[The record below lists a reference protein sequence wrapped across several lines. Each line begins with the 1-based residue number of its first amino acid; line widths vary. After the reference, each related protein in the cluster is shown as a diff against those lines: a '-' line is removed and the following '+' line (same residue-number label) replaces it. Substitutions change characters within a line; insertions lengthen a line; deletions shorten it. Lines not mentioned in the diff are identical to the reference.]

1 MDKFYAFLNKVF
13 MIAALIGFV
22 LAIIEKLAALGY
34 MGLFP
39 MSYLRFSGM
48 CLLFVI
54 TISLYQLA
62 AQKQPQKKRKR

>member
-1 MDKFYAFLNKVF
+1 MDKFYAFLSKLF
-13 MIAALIGFV
+13 LLLGLIGFI
-22 LAIIEKLAALGY
+22 LAIIEKIAALGY

-39 MSYLRFSGM
+39 MSYLRFTGM

>member
-1 MDKFYAFLNKVF
+1 MDKFYAFLNKLF
-13 MIAALIGFV
+13 LLLGLIGFIV
-22 LAIIEKLAALGY
+22 AIIEKFGAFGV

-54 TISLYQLA
+54 AISLYQQTA
-62 AQKQPQKKRKR
+62 KKQPQKKRKR